1 MQIKSATYVISGTK
15 MSHFPPEGK
24 PEFMLCGRSNVGKS
38 SFINCVLNKKNLA
51 RTSSKPGKTQTINFF
66 LINEEFYFVDV
77 PGYGYASVGKEK
89 KESFGKM
96 IEEYFT
102 KRKSLSLVF
111 LLVDFRHEPTNDDY
125 LMINFIRHFNKNVVV
140 IATKKDKVKKS
151 LWVKQEK
158 LIRSKLKMSLEDP
171 LIICSSLTKEGIDKV
186 HEIISEELAKN

>member
-1 MQIKSATYVISGTK
+1 
-15 MSHFPPEGK
+15 
-24 PEFMLCGRSNVGKS
+24 
-38 SFINCVLNKKNLA
+38 
-51 RTSSKPGKTQTINFF
+51 
-66 LINEEFYFVDV
+66 
-77 PGYGYASVGKEK
+77 
-89 KESFGKM
+89 M

-186 HEIISEELAKN
+186 HEIILEELAKN